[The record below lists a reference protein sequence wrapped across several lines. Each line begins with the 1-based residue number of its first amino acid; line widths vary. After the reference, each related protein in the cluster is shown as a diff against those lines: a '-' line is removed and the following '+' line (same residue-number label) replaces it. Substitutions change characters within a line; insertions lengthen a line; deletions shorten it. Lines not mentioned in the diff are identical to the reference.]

1 MHCVVINKIKGIYML
16 RHIIYDINKNDS
28 LDFIKNITWIIIK
41 HQQMNFIYAKQ
52 KQRYQIF
59 YQH

>member
-41 HQQMNFIYAKQ
+41 HQQMNFIYVKQ